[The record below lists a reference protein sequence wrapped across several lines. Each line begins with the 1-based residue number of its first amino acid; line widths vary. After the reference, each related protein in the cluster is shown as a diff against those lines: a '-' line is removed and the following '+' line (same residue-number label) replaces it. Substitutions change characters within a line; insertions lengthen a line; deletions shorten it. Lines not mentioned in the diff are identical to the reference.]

1 MAVTINASTSAGL
14 VQTADTSGVLQLQ
27 TAGTAAVTVDASQNV
42 GIGTAPNTWSLGKVL
57 QIGNTTELWNDGSN
71 STYLSNNTYY
81 NSDFKYQVTGVAATY
96 YVSGAGTHA
105 WHNAPSGTAG
115 ATATFT
121 ERMRIDSSGNLLVG
135 TTSNKG
141 NGITV
146 QSGGNTVWTTST
158 GLGQSALVVQNAGTN
173 TGSSADLVAFQ
184 IGTSGGGTGV
194 GSIKYNGSLTVYAT
208 TSDYRLKENV
218 KPMVGALSIV
228 SQLNPVTYNWTESK
242 VKGQGFIAHELQAA
256 IPDAVVGIKDA
267 VDSKGNAVYQQI
279 DTSVLVA
286 TLTAAI
292 QEMKAIIDAQSA
304 RITALENK

>member
-1 MAVTINASTSAGL
+1 MAG
-14 VQTADTSGVLQLQ
+14 DTSGVLQLATNGTT
-27 TAGTAAVTVDASQNV
+27 TAMTISTAQNV
-42 GIGTAPNTWSLGKVL
+42 GIGTTSPTAKL
-57 QIGNTTELWNDGSN
+57 QVSRAGGSVGSTNLVYVDVTSSFGGVSIN
-71 STYLSNNTYY
+71 STANNNT
-81 NSDFKYQVTGVAATY
+81 FVELME
-96 YVSGAGTHA
+96 AGTKVGGF
-105 WHNAPSGTAG
+105 NADTTNNVTSIQSDGGHTLAFNTGGT
-115 ATATFT
+115 T
-121 ERMRIDSSGNLLVG
+121 ERMRIDTSGNVLIG

-141 NGITV
+141 SGLTV
-146 QSGGNTVWTTST
+146 QSGGNAVWTTST
-158 GLGQSALVVQNAGTN
+158 TSDQSGLVVQNSGVN

-292 QEMKAIIDAQSA
+292 QEQQSLINNLTT
-304 RITALENK
+304 RLNALEGK